1 MLEILFL
8 IWFRKKLSGIA
19 QEKGRSGGW
28 GALALLW
35 IVGEIAGFVVAAM
48 LGTGDDVMS
57 MYPLALVGAI
67 AGAVT
72 AWLIVRSL
80 SGHTMEEP
88 VMAGVPIENRHYDP
102 SNPFSPPRAS

>member
-8 IWFRKKLSGIA
+8 IYFRKKLSGIA
-19 QEKGRSGGW
+19 QEKGRSGAW

-35 IVGEIAGFVVAAM
+35 VVGEVFGFVLAAM

-67 AGAVT
+67 GGAVV
-72 AWLIVRSL
+72 AWIIVRSL
-80 SGHTMEEP
+80 SSRTMDEP
-88 VMAGVPIENRHYDP
+88 LVSGAPVENRHYDP